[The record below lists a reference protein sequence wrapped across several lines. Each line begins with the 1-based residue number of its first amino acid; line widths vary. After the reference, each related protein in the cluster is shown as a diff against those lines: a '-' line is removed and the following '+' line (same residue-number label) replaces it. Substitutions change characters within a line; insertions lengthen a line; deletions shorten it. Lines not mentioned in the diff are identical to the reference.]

1 MYNIFIQHQANT
13 RLLIVYNNIYI
24 VVRTTKITVKS
35 SMFTEALSEYLQIY
49 ISTAGS
55 RPPKVQGKR
64 VFTLSNY
71 LKSGVV
77 KT

>member
-35 SMFTEALSEYLQIY
+35 SMFTEELSEYLQTY

-55 RPPKVQGKR
+55 RPPEVQGKR